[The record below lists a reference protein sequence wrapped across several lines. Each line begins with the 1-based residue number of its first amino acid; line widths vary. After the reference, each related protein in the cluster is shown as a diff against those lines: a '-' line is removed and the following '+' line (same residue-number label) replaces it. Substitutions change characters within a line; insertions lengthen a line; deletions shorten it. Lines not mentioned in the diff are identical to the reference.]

1 MNVFSLWKG
10 ILTICA
16 YLGFFWFA
24 GAALPEKFHKNSFSS
39 LCLIGFFVYYTAF
52 EFAALP
58 MKLFKQPLSHL
69 TGLWSGILLLLF
81 IYVLVFRTRSLWQ
94 SLRGIFSGKKK
105 VLWGC
110 LFLLLSW
117 SVALF
122 LAFNINHISEY
133 DAGYYIGLP
142 VSSVYSNT
150 IECMDPYSGSMLSE
164 PSLFYIL
171 NTNTI
176 HSAVIFQAINLHPL
190 VELKFTL
197 TAVMA
202 FLFELLLYKM
212 GILLF
217 KKSYKKAWIF
227 TFLATLCL
235 LFSYS
240 IAGVS
245 HYFAY
250 RTYEGKSICAYF
262 YMTGI
267 LVFFCSIW
275 KNKDDWGWAG
285 LFFVSCSGIAFCNT
299 ALFTIPALTGSLLLP
314 YVLRTLSLRSAGKS
328 LIVLAPCLFWAAL
341 HFLL

>member
-1 MNVFSLWKG
+1 MDFFSLWKG
-10 ILTICA
+10 IFAIFA

-39 LCLIGFFVYYTAF
+39 LCLLGFFVYYTAF
-52 EFAALP
+52 ELAALP
-58 MKLFKQPLSHL
+58 MKMLGLPLACL
-69 TGLWSGILLLLF
+69 TGLWGCLLLVLF
-81 IYVLVFRTRSLWQ
+81 FYVLAFRRRSLWQ
-94 SLRGIFSGKKK
+94 SLKGMFCGKQKF
-105 VLWGC
+105 LWGC
-110 LFLLLSW
+110 FFLLFSCSL
-117 SVALF
+117 ALL

-164 PSLFYIL
+164 PSKFYIL
-171 NTNTI
+171 NTNTV
-176 HSAVIFQAINLHPL
+176 HSAVIFQTINLHPL
-190 VELKFTL
+190 VEMKFTL

-217 KKSYKKAWIF
+217 RNSCKKAWLF
-227 TFLATLCL
+227 TFFATLSL

-240 IAGVS
+240 TAGVS

-262 YMTGI
+262 YMTAI

-275 KNKDDWGWAG
+275 KNKYEWGWAG
-285 LFFVSCSGIAFCNT
+285 LFFASCSGIAFCNT

-314 YVLRTLSLRSAGKS
+314 YVLKTRSLRILGKS
-328 LIVLAPCLFWAAL
+328 LIVLAPCIFWIMI
-341 HFLL
+341 HFIL